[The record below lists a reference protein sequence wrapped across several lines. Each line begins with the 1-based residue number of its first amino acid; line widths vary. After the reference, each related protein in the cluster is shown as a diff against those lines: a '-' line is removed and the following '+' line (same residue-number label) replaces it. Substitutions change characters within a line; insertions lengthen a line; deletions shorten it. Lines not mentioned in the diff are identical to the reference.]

1 MEFATYIDGPI
12 AVIGDVHGHAN
23 KLASIVRKLE
33 RRDDYQDRWI
43 VFIGDF
49 VDRGADSRE
58 TLKMVVDL
66 ATSHPKLTAVAGN
79 HDFAMSCALGL
90 IDGHPI
96 WRDKWV
102 DRYDSEPT
110 FSSYGCEHGDLA
122 SLRSEIPADHAKFLT
137 QLPWVVEHP
146 DYVFV
151 HAGLDMNEPYA
162 KQIETLRKRDVTLRW
177 PEWLCSIDLVKHEAP
192 IGCSRTVVSGH
203 VNVSR
208 VKFRHKRICIDTTG
222 GWKGSL
228 SCVLLPEN
236 AVLTSDASA

>member
-12 AVIGDVHGHAN
+12 AVIGDVHGHTD
-23 KLASIVRKLE
+23 KLASIVGALQ
-33 RRDDYQDRWI
+33 RRDDIR
-43 VFIGDF
+43 IG
-49 VDRGADSRE
+49 GLCLLG
-58 TLKMVVDL
+58 TLSIAVPTLAGPSKMVGDL

-90 IDGHPI
+90 IDGHPV

-122 SLRSEIPADHAKFLT
+122 SLRSKIPGNHAKFLA

-146 DYVFV
+146 DFVFV

-162 KQIETLRKRDVTLRW
+162 KQIESAPSTTRQVT
-177 PEWLCSIDLVKHEAP
+177 
-192 IGCSRTVVSGH
+192 
-203 VNVSR
+203 
-208 VKFRHKRICIDTTG
+208 
-222 GWKGSL
+222 
-228 SCVLLPEN
+228 
-236 AVLTSDASA
+236 